1 MSRYEQLSTDGKH
14 RVVYGYDNPL
24 DTFFLQVF
32 ELKEEN
38 PGNSAAIG
46 ADDARSDIEPV
57 ADDDASWDREVGLIA
72 WLGTL
77 TGQVPIVD
85 DLISAAAPYVSIP
98 ETTLEKLKADQQN
111 APGPTPFQR
120 AIRI

>member
-1 MSRYEQLSTDGKH
+1 MSEKYEQLSTDGKH

-24 DTFFLQVF
+24 ETFYLQVF
-32 ELKEEN
+32 EVKDES
-38 PGNSAAIG
+38 PGDGAPTAAN
-46 ADDARSDIEPV
+46 DVPPDSDV
-57 ADDDASWDREVGLIA
+57 VDDDSSWEREIGLIA

-77 TGQVPIVD
+77 TGEILTVA
-85 DLISAAAPYVSIP
+85 DLVKAAAPYVSIP
-98 ETTLEKLKADQQN
+98 EATREKLNADQQS